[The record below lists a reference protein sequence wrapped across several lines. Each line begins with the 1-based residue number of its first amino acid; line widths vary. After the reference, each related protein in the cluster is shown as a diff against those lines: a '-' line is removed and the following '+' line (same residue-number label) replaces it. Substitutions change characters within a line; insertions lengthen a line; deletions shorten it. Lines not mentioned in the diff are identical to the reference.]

1 MTFNPFKINHLNI
14 YHGTQ
19 LLPKLQHILSGVYIT
34 YLYIIE
40 INKTIYV
47 QTSNSAVLFNIT
59 QLSKLLFNSHLKYL
73 GVEALLTKLN
83 VS

>member
-19 LLPKLQHILSGVYIT
+19 LLPKLQHILSDVYIT

-40 INKTIYV
+40 INKIIYV
-47 QTSNSAVLFNIT
+47 QTTNSTVLFNIT
-59 QLSKLLFNSHLKYL
+59 QPSKLRFDSHLKYL
-73 GVEALLTKLN
+73 GVEALLTK
-83 VS
+83 